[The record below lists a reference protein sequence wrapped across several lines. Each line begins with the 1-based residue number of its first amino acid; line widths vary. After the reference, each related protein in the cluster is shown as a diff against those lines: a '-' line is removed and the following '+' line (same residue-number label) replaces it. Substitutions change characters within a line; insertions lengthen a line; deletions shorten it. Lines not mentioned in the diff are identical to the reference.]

1 MTYWLH
7 RISHEAKHSG
17 PLLERGKLTIGFSDL
32 STQDFLDKATT
43 ARSVDDHDL
52 KMDVK
57 KAYGQLLRSRHSLWR
72 FLRGMQVD
80 DLVIVPQVPEQ
91 GQYSVY
97 VIRGEPKL
105 LEDVGGNVDLGFYRD
120 VEVHEIGN
128 KKAQGISRAK
138 YADRALTARMKIR
151 ITNVGISDLS
161 ENIERALNAY
171 RDGKPIALRSRT
183 PELAEQLLY
192 LIYNELNPGKFESLL
207 KWYFRRIGASDVC
220 TPQKNSDD
228 GDADIRASF
237 DRARLTIC
245 VQAKFHDPKTS
256 TDDWAVQQVRDYVQQ
271 DRKKEP
277 DQHSVEDVHTT
288 GLWVVSTGKCFTDA
302 CMKEAREHDVVLING
317 IQFAHMLLEAGLES
331 LDI

>member
-57 KAYGQLLRSRHSLWR
+57 KAYG
-72 FLRGMQVD
+72 
-80 DLVIVPQVPEQ
+80 
-91 GQYSVY
+91 
-97 VIRGEPKL
+97 
-105 LEDVGGNVDLGFYRD
+105 
-120 VEVHEIGN
+120 
-128 KKAQGISRAK
+128 ISRAK

-161 ENIERALNAY
+161 ENVERALNAY

>member
-1 MTYWLH
+1 MMTYWLH

-17 PLLERGKLTIGFSDL
+17 PLLERGKLTIGFSAL
-32 STQDFLDKATT
+32 STQDFLDKANT
-43 ARSVDDHDL
+43 AQSVDGL
-52 KMDVK
+52 EGDVK

-80 DLVIVPQVPEQ
+80 DLVIVPQQ

-105 LEDVGGNVDLGFYRD
+105 LEDVGGDVDLGFYRD

-128 KKAQGISRAK
+128 KKAQGISRAE

-161 ENIERALNAY
+161 ENIDRALKAY
-171 RDGKPIALRSRT
+171 GCEKPIALRSRT
-183 PELAEQLLY
+183 PELAKQLLC
-192 LIYNELNPGKFESLL
+192 LIYNELDPRKFESLL

-220 TPQKNSDD
+220 TPQKNGD

-237 DRARLTIC
+237 DRVRLTIC
-245 VQAKFHDPKTS
+245 VQAKFHDPKTP
-256 TDDWAVQQVRDYVQQ
+256 TGKWAVQQVRDYVQQ